1 MLTNT
6 RKPSVLVVDDM
17 PDNLSL
23 ISSLLLDRYH
33 VRVTTSGEKA
43 LSLIEQHTPDLV
55 LLDVIMPGMDGYEV
69 CNRIRNNPRSQDVPV
84 LFLSAQNEVDDER
97 SGLAF
102 GANDYLRKPVAP
114 PILLARLETQL
125 RLKEAKDQL
134 REQNDHLDRQVLART
149 RELEAMHDVTI
160 LALASL
166 AETRDNETGNHL
178 LRTQNYVRALAEHLR
193 RHPRFAA
200 ELTPATIEC
209 LFKSA
214 PLHDIGKV
222 GIPDRILLKPG
233 RLDATEYEVMKRH
246 PELGYQA
253 LVHAEELLGQSIP
266 FLRTAKEIVLC
277 HHERWDGTGYPQ
289 GLAGE
294 AIPLG
299 ARLMAVADVYDA
311 IISRRVYKPEMPHAK
326 AMQVICEGSGT
337 HFDPDVVEAF
347 LAVESTFKDIA
358 RRFADTDESLQ
369 AKRDYHSLAASAE
382 C

>member
-1 MLTNT
+1 MLNT

-23 ISSLLLDRYH
+23 ISSLLLDDYH
-33 VRVTTSGEKA
+33 VRVTTCGEKA

-55 LLDVIMPGMDGYEV
+55 LLDVMMPGMDGYEV
-69 CNRIRNNPRSQDVPV
+69 CSRIRSNPCSRDVPV
-84 LFLSAQNEVDDER
+84 LFLTAQHEVDDER

-102 GANDYLRKPVAP
+102 GANDYLHKPIVP
-114 PILLARLETQL
+114 PILLARLATQL
-125 RLKEAKDQL
+125 RLKQAKDQL
-134 REQNDHLDRQVLART
+134 HEQNDRLDREVRART
-149 RELEAMHDVTI
+149 RELEATHDVTI

-178 LRTQNYVRALAEHLR
+178 LRTQHYVRTLAEHLR
-193 RHPRFAA
+193 DHPRFAA
-200 ELTPATIEC
+200 QLSPAAIER

-233 RLDATEYEVMKRH
+233 RLEPAEYDVMKRH
-246 PELGYQA
+246 PELGYRA
-253 LVHAEELLGQSIP
+253 LANAEALLGQSIP
-266 FLRTAKEIVLC
+266 FLETAKQIVLC

-326 AMQVICEGSGT
+326 AVDVIREGSGT
-337 HFDPDVVEAF
+337 HFDPDVVVAF
-347 LAVESTFKDIA
+347 LAEEDLFRDIA
-358 RRFADTDESLQ
+358 RRFADTEESLQ
-369 AKRDYHSLAASAE
+369 AKRDYHSLATAVEA
-382 C
+382 